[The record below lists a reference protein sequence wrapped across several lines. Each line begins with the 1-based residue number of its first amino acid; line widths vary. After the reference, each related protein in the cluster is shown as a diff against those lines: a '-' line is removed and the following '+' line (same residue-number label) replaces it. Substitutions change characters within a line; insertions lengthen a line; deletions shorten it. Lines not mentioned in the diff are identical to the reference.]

1 MKARFFALM
10 ALVLGLASCQTDM
23 VDGVKVDAN
32 GEAAVTLQVGL
43 PADATRAAGAD
54 SAVGAI
60 GNIDL
65 DNEYDIRYIL
75 EVYDQ
80 KDNLAKRKEQFE
92 DNSTSTKFDLRL
104 VPGRHY
110 RFVVWA
116 DFVEQGTEAPLH
128 YDASTLMD
136 VKLIGEI
143 NEHKPMDESRD
154 AYTGVFNTEDNNG
167 DVFSASTAIDIT
179 LIRPFAKLR
188 VVTNDMKELYSDLTT
203 ATVKYSTPI
212 YSAFNA
218 LYAKPVAGRFEYNV
232 EKSVDY
238 ITMNYEN
245 EADPRVNGVQT
256 LFADYLFGTE
266 ENVVLFTLDVADGV
280 SKIPTINFNTSIPV
294 QRNFL
299 TTVMGPILTDPNN
312 ITVTIDSRFEG
323 EKVVD
328 IWDGESKTE
337 PDFEADETTGETVAV
352 IDSASDLAWLA
363 DYVNNGMISS
373 FATRANNGV
382 NFVLK
387 ADIDLDNMPWTP
399 IGTSENNFV
408 GTFDGNGHSIKNLN
422 IVVTEAKEGK
432 AYMGFLGYANNATI
446 KNVTF
451 ENVYVNVACLDIDHS
466 QGHIGAVAGSL
477 EGTSTIENVTVK
489 GDITVYATQTAN
501 GASRVAVI
509 AGGNTY
515 GDVTMKNVHVVANE
529 GSSLIANNNVG
540 ALAGQLQGKMYFENC
555 SSNINVTA
563 NKFFAGGLVGI
574 AAGDSY
580 IKNCHTTGDVAVV
593 AGREGRHNDEYRVGG
608 IAGGWADGKTKVF
621 TLEGCTYTGKVSG
634 KNSDGTVAEPLD
646 YAGYVGRGYT
656 LTNCAGSKV
665 IVNGV
670 AYIQKYD
677 DVYGVYENEGGY
689 EYIADGLCHKDKE
702 YIVLSANGL
711 VALAE
716 QGIKAGDK
724 VLLGANI
731 DLAGVEFNGLDTFHP
746 ENNNIFDGQDYT
758 VSNWTNKSGASDMGF
773 IRNWVGTVKNVK
785 FENCHLKTSGRSAI
799 AAAKVYGNIENVTI
813 NNCSLEDSYWAS
825 GLVAGLYNAGNISG
839 CTVTNSSVK
848 SNGGTGAIVGV
859 INESAGTRKV
869 ENCKVEGCTVNN
881 TGAYGETYSGA
892 LFCGMINISNSTV
905 EFNGCSYENN
915 TKVGK
920 YVGDLFYGADEDIT
934 VNIAGAAVVNSAAT
948 LTKALEEGKN
958 VVLAADIDCGTT
970 QLAISGANQVVNLN
984 GHTLKTQMSYGGM
997 AIKNGASIMNGTIE
1011 HTSTVAAIK
1020 AFNVGSIENVT
1031 IKTTCT
1037 TADKTITAI
1046 AVQQGGYVG
1055 AIKNVNIEGVSQGI
1069 EVGYQATVDSI
1080 ENTDVNEH
1088 TNGTANGIGLVI
1100 NGGKVVLAKNS
1111 TFKGDAYGVTMHLKG
1126 VFAVGLELENCDVE
1140 GTTASIYAWDEKGI
1154 SNVSG
1159 SLNLT
1164 YDAATTLVGPFE
1176 WDFEEE
1182 CQGVVTLNRP
1192 E

>member
-1 MKARFFALM
+1 MKEKFLALA
-10 ALVLGLASCQTDM
+10 ALVLGMVSCQTDV

-32 GEAAVTLQVGL
+32 GEAPVTIQVSL
-43 PADATRAAGAD
+43 PEGTRAD
-54 SAVGAI
+54 SALGAI
-60 GNIDL
+60 DNQIDL
-65 DNEYDIRYIL
+65 SKYDIRFIL
-75 EVYDQ
+75 AVYDESGE
-80 KDNLAKRKEQFE
+80 LAKGRMEQIGDE
-92 DNSTSTKFDLRL
+92 DTASFSFRL
-104 VPGRHY
+104 VPGRKYH
-110 RFVVWA
+110 FVAWA
-116 DFVEQGTEAPLH
+116 DFVTEGTDADLH
-128 YDASTLMD
+128 YNTADFPVVTLMGNQN
-136 VKLIGEI
+136 L
-143 NEHKPMDESRD
+143 NDESRD
-154 AYTGVFNTEDNNG
+154 AYTQVVTVDN
-167 DVFSASTAIDIT
+167 FSGAASIPQMV
-179 LIRPFAKLR
+179 LKRPFAKLR
-188 VVTNDMKELYSDLTT
+188 VVTTDMNQLYSPLNGAIVEYTT
-203 ATVKYSTPI
+203 KVYTS
-212 YSAFNA
+212 FNA
-218 LYAKPVAGRFEYNV
+218 LSSVVSGEPEFVGAKSISYGEDYANNV
-232 EKSVDY
+232 Y
-238 ITMNYEN
+238 G
-245 EADPRVNGVQT
+245 APVNGEMT
-256 LFADYLFGTE
+256 LFADYLFGGE
-266 ENVVLFTLDVADGV
+266 SDRVMFKVNVTDNTTFD
-280 SKIPTINFNTSIPV
+280 IPTIEFNTNIPV
-294 QRNFL
+294 QRNHL
-299 TTVMGPILTDPNN
+299 TTLYGPVLTDANN
-312 ITVTIDSRFEG
+312 VTITIDDNFEQPDYN
-323 EKVVD
+323 VD

-337 PDFEADETTGETVAV
+337 PTFETDATTGETVAV

-363 DYVNNGMISS
+363 DFVNNPS
-373 FATRANNGV
+373 TRAANAI
-382 NFVLK
+382 NFVLA
-387 ADIDLDNMPWTP
+387 ADIDLDNQPWTP
-399 IGTSENNFV
+399 IGTEANNFTGV
-408 GTFDGNGHSIKNLN
+408 FDGNGHSIKNLN
-422 IVVTEAKEGK
+422 IVVDEAKEGK
-432 AYMGFLGYANNATI
+432 AYMGLLGYANNATV
-446 KNVTF
+446 KNLTL
-451 ENVYVNVACLDIDHS
+451 ENVNINVACLDIDHS

-477 EGTSTIENVTVK
+477 EGTSTIEDVTVK
-489 GDITVYATQTAN
+489 GDVTVYTTQTAN

-509 AGGNTY
+509 AGGNAY
-515 GDVTMKNVHVVANE
+515 GDVTMKNVHVIANE
-529 GSSLIANNNVG
+529 GSSLVANNNVG
-540 ALAGQLQGKMYFENC
+540 ALAGQLQGKMMFENC

-593 AGREGRHNDEYRVGG
+593 AGRENRHNDEYRVGG

-621 TLEGCTYTGKVSG
+621 TLEGCTYTGTISG
-634 KNSDGTVAEPLD
+634 KNSDGSVAEPLD

-716 QGIKAGDK
+716 QGLKAGDK
-724 VLLGANI
+724 VMLGANI

-746 ENNNIFDGQDYT
+746 ENNNTFDGQGFT
-758 VSNWTNKSGASDMGF
+758 VSNWTNNSGASDMGF
-773 IRNWVGTVKNVK
+773 IRNWVGTVKDVK

-813 NNCSLEDSYWAS
+813 NNCSIEDSYWAC

-859 INESAGTRKV
+859 INETAGTRKV

-881 TGAYGETYSGA
+881 TGAYGAVYSGA
-892 LFCGMINISNSTV
+892 LVCGMINISNSTV
-905 EFNGCSYENN
+905 DFTGCSYNNN

-920 YVGDLFYGADEDIT
+920 YVGDLFYAADEDIT
-934 VNIAGAAVVNSAAT
+934 VVVTGATVVRTAAE
-948 LTKALEEGKN
+948 LTEALSKNEN

-997 AIKNGASIMNGTIE
+997 AIKNGASIKNGTIE

-1037 TADKTITAI
+1037 TADKIITAI

-1080 ENTDVNEH
+1080 ENTVVNER

-1126 VFAVGLELENCDVE
+1126 VFAVGLELESCKVE
-1140 GTTASIYAWDEKGI
+1140 GETASIYAWDEKGI
-1154 SNVSG
+1154 SNTSG
-1159 SLNLT
+1159 TLNLT
-1164 YDAATTLVGPFE
+1164 YDATTTLVGPFV